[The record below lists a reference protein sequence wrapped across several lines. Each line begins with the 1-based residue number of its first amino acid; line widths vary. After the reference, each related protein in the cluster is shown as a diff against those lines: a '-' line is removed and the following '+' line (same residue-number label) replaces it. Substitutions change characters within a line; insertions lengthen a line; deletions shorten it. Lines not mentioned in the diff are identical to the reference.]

1 MTSAL
6 GERASVLVL
15 GGDPGLAEDIEARF
29 GSEGGDGASPV
40 ETHAATPDAVDEERV
55 ADADVTVVVDE
66 AGLGRVRSVDR
77 RGAVVA
83 YVEDTTSDAATDPA
97 VDAVAGTPA
106 ALSDTLRWLLA
117 RGRRSVIRSE
127 PTRTPSR
134 IERLNAG
141 MTELAAVRSVDEAYR
156 AVVAVAEQ
164 VFPEYSAVV
173 AVRDGE
179 WVEPVVTSSGIPVED
194 CSRVRVGTGV
204 AGRAVRTGDASIAPN
219 PNSESR
225 YATLLTVPVGDDV
238 VLQLAADTD
247 DPDEF
252 DDDDRRL
259 AELLASHLEET
270 LDRID
275 VTETL
280 RGERDRLLALFTNV
294 PDPAIAYDYVDG
306 DPIVRQ
312 VNDAF
317 EATFGYDAETVTG
330 ESIDDYIVPP
340 DSAVEADELN
350 DQLQRGENVRREV
363 TRITADGPRHFIL
376 HVIPIRLDA
385 ENAAG
390 YAIYTDVT
398 DRREREE
405 RLRRQNERLDEF
417 ASIVSHDLRNPL
429 SVAEGYVDLA
439 RETGDAD
446 HLDRAAD
453 AIGRMDELVEDLLS
467 LAREGRAVG
476 ETESLSLAE
485 VAREAWESVD
495 TGDATLTV
503 ESDATLEASRTR
515 LCELFENVFRNS
527 VEHGSTSSRAE
538 PDDSVE
544 HGSTDSRTESGDSVE
559 HGSTSSRAEPDDSGG
574 RGAERDPDPA
584 DPLSVRVGS
593 GTLQTPDGG
602 TAAGFYVEDDGAGL
616 PEGDVDRVFESGF
629 TTDESGTG
637 LGLAISKR
645 IAEAH
650 GWTVAARAGED
661 GGARFEFRTP

>member
-15 GGDPGLAEDIEARF
+15 GDDPALAEDIEARS
-29 GSEGGDGASPV
+29 GSEGGDEGPAV
-40 ETHAATPDAVDEERV
+40 EAHAAAPAAVDEERI
-55 ADADVTVVVDE
+55 ADADVIVVIDE

-83 YVEDTTSDAATDPA
+83 YTDDSMSDVATDPV
-97 VDAVAGTPA
+97 VDAVAGRPA
-106 ALSDTLRWLLA
+106 ALSDTVGWLLA
-117 RGRRSVIRSE
+117 RDRRSVIRSE

-134 IERLNAG
+134 IEQLNAG

-164 VFPEYSAVV
+164 VFPEYRVVV

-179 WVEPVVTSSGIPVED
+179 WVEPVVTSSGMPVED
-194 CSRVRVGTGV
+194 CNRVRVGTGV
-204 AGRAVRTGDASIAPN
+204 AGRAVRTGNVSIAPN
-219 PNSESR
+219 PNPESR
-225 YATLLTVPVGDDV
+225 FATLLTVPVGDDV
-238 VLQLAADTD
+238 VFQLAADTD

-259 AELLASHLEET
+259 AELLGSHLEET
-270 LDRID
+270 LDRIA

-317 EATFGYDAETVTG
+317 EETFGYDAETVAG

-340 DSAVEADELN
+340 DAEPEADELN
-350 DQLQRGENVRREV
+350 DRLRRGENVRREV

-376 HVIPIRLDA
+376 HVIPIHLDA
-385 ENAAG
+385 ANAAG

-398 DRREREE
+398 ERREREE
-405 RLRRQNERLDEF
+405 TLRRQNERLDEF

-446 HLDRAAD
+446 QLDRAAD
-453 AIGRMDELVEDLLS
+453 ALGRMDELVEDLLS
-467 LAREGRAVG
+467 LAREGRSVG
-476 ETESLSLAE
+476 ETEPVSLADA
-485 VAREAWESVD
+485 AREAWRSVD
-495 TGDATLTV
+495 TDGATLTI
-503 ESDATLEASRTR
+503 ESDATLEANRTR
-515 LCELFENVFRNS
+515 LRELFENAFRNS
-527 VEHGSTSSRAE
+527 VEHGRSS
-538 PDDSVE
+538 PD
-544 HGSTDSRTESGDSVE
+544 
-559 HGSTSSRAEPDDSGG
+559 
-574 RGAERDPDPA
+574 
-584 DPLSVRVGS
+584 DPLSIRVGA
-593 GTLQTPDGG
+593 GTLRTADGEVSD
-602 TAAGFYVEDDGAGL
+602 GFYVEDDGAGL
-616 PEGDVDRVFESGF
+616 PEDDVDRVFESGF

-637 LGLAISKR
+637 LGLAISER

-650 GWTVAARAGED
+650 GWTVAACAGEE
-661 GGARFEFRTP
+661 GGARFEFHTA